1 MEGFQIT
8 FNLSV
13 TGAVND
19 SEQCS
24 GSADIGESTIL
35 VRHITSTYPLTYTYV
50 GFDCVC
56 FLHWL
61 SAWSSPGRR

>member
-1 MEGFQIT
+1 MQCNVRVHSGAYCRVINGVKDMEGFQIT

-35 VRHITSTYPLTYTYV
+35 VCHITSTYSLI
-50 GFDCVC
+50 
-56 FLHWL
+56 
-61 SAWSSPGRR
+61 